1 MNQPM
6 RLWRLY
12 RYQEHQAKKTLTQAT
27 QEMRHAEQEVARI
40 KTQSPSTDQDKRPQQ
55 GTVAMFI
62 QAEHYRER
70 GVQEKEKHEML
81 LSDAKTH
88 FEQVSIKQQ
97 KAAMACHRA
106 QSNVRLAQ
114 KQVDAWAMKQKRQQ
128 DDQENA
134 KMVDLASM
142 KKS

>member
-1 MNQPM
+1 MLS
-6 RLWRLY
+6 RLTR
-12 RYQEHQAKKTLTQAT
+12 R
-27 QEMRHAEQEVARI
+27 EQCLS
-40 KTQSPSTDQDKRPQQ
+40 KPL
-55 GTVAMFI
+55 
-62 QAEHYRER
+62 HYRER

-97 KAAMACHRA
+97 KAAMAWRA